1 VNSEQHFQEIRHEDD
16 NLNGSLVLVDAH
28 VHIHDCF
35 PLASFLDGAYDNFKN
50 VARMEGKADGFF
62 GVLMLTETSRADF
75 FQRMASCASGDCSM
89 DTGDWNFIKTAE
101 ESSLVAQRHSGEQ
114 LLIVAGRQI
123 VTSENLEV
131 LALGTAKSYSDGAP
145 ISEVIKKVLDDGAL
159 AAVPWGFG
167 KWLGRRGSVVTQI
180 LDGEV
185 QPGFFL
191 GDNSGRPHHM
201 ARPKHF
207 EQAARKNIAILPG
220 SDPLPFA
227 SQYQRAGRYGFAVKG
242 TLDKHTP
249 AKNLKQLI
257 KQQAHE
263 IKLYGQL
270 ERPLSFI
277 KNQIGMQ
284 LYKYKKK
291 TGG

>member
-1 VNSEQHFQEIRHEDD
+1 
-16 NLNGSLVLVDAH
+16 
-28 VHIHDCF
+28 
-35 PLASFLDGAYDNFKN
+35 
-50 VARMEGKADGFF
+50 
-62 GVLMLTETSRADF
+62 
-75 FQRMASCASGDCSM
+75 
-89 DTGDWNFIKTAE
+89 
-101 ESSLVAQRHSGEQ
+101 
-114 LLIVAGRQI
+114 
-123 VTSENLEV
+123 
-131 LALGTAKSYSDGAP
+131 
-145 ISEVIKKVLDDGAL
+145 
-159 AAVPWGFG
+159 
-167 KWLGRRGSVVTQI
+167 
-180 LDGEV
+180 
-185 QPGFFL
+185 
-191 GDNSGRPHHM
+191 M